1 MRSENTEPCRA
12 TGNSP
17 AEKYALVI
25 EDLPVIAMSIQDEL
39 ADMGYSTAVAASE
52 AEAVALA
59 EERCPDLIIADLRL
73 AQGCGME
80 AVRRVCRDRPIAVIF
95 MSGDFEPGDGVAG
108 GGAVFLSKPFTS
120 NALRT
125 GVETAGPISTE

>member
-1 MRSENTEPCRA
+1 MRPENTEQRGAP
-12 TGNSP
+12 GNYP
-17 AEKYALVI
+17 VEKHALVI
-25 EDLPVIAMSIQDEL
+25 EDFPVIAMSIEDEL
-39 ADMGYSTAVAASE
+39 ADMGYSSAIAASE

-95 MSGDFEPGDGVAG
+95 MSGDFEPVDGAAAG
-108 GGAVFLSKPFTS
+108 GAIFLSKPFTS
-120 NALRT
+120 NALRI
-125 GVETAGPISTE
+125 GVEMAGPIS